1 MRKLL
6 YLGGGTLVAL
16 GLTVLAL
23 GTAWSGPTPA
33 ARSITVPST
42 VKTTPPPRPRNVALP
57 LTSYSGA
64 ARIIIA
70 AAGVD
75 APVMPVTSDLAR
87 HYVQVPPLADRN
99 LTGWIAATA
108 APGTLGASVI
118 IGHLDNQ
125 QGPAV
130 FWNLRYLQKG
140 QLITVV
146 RLDHRKVIYAVD
158 GIQIIPK
165 NRFPWIAVFT
175 ARYPALRLVT
185 CGGAFDP
192 ADGHY
197 LDNVIVWAHLVQ
209 I

>member
-6 YLGGGTLVAL
+6 CLGGGMLAAL
-16 GLTVLAL
+16 GITVLIL
-23 GTAWSGPTPA
+23 GTVASGPNPA
-33 ARSITVPST
+33 AGSITVPST
-42 VKTTPPPRPRNVALP
+42 VKTTPPPPPRNVALP
-57 LTSYSGA
+57 LNIYSGA
-64 ARIIIA
+64 SRIIIP

-87 HYVQVPPLADRN
+87 HYVQVPPLTSAN
-99 LTGWIAATA
+99 LTGWISTTA

-118 IGHLDNQ
+118 VGHLDNQ

-130 FWNLRYLQKG
+130 FWNLRYLKKG

-146 RLDHRKVIYAVD
+146 RLDLVKVTYVVD

-175 ARYPALRLVT
+175 ARYAALRLIT

>member
-6 YLGGGTLVAL
+6 CLVGGMLAAL
-16 GLTVLAL
+16 GITVLAL
-23 GTAWSGPTPA
+23 GTTLSGPTPS

-42 VKTTPPPRPRNVALP
+42 VKTTPPPPPRNVALP
-57 LTSYSGA
+57 LNSHSGA
-64 ARIIIA
+64 LRIIIP

-87 HYVQVPPLADRN
+87 HLVQVPPLGNPN
-99 LTGWIAATA
+99 LTGWISATA

-118 IGHLDNQ
+118 VGHLDNQ
-125 QGPAV
+125 YGPAV
-130 FWNLRYLQKG
+130 FWNLRYLKKG

-146 RLDHRKVIYAVD
+146 RLDLRKVTYAVD

-165 NRFPWIAVFT
+165 NRFPWTAVFT

-209 I
+209 P